1 MNMICPKCGS
11 DDVLLGHEHKPNKC
25 AECDH
30 TWKNEGEASKDI
42 ALAKHEGI
50 LKSPEVL
57 LTINSNFRRRRLLT
71 RLDEALFSP
80 DSK

>member
-25 AECDH
+25 VDCNH
-30 TWKNEGEASKDI
+30 TWENEGEASKDI
-42 ALAKHEGI
+42 ATKNEDI
-50 LKSPEVL
+50 IKSPDIL
-57 LTINSNFRRRRLLT
+57 FTINSNLRRKRLLT

-80 DSK
+80 NK